1 MNRTSRTLLL
11 AFAVL
16 GLGAASTSSYVHY
29 KLLTEQNYSSFCDV
43 NATVNCTQAYL
54 SPYGSFLGVPVALF
68 GVLFFA
74 LVLLL
79 VALGGRDRAPAR
91 DAIPGYVFAMSTVG
105 LAFVLYLA
113 WASYT
118 QLHTFCLL
126 CATT

>member
-1 MNRTSRTLLL
+1 M
-11 AFAVL
+11 
-16 GLGAASTSSYVHY
+16 
-29 KLLTEQNYSSFCDV
+29 
-43 NATVNCTQAYL
+43 
-54 SPYGSFLGVPVALF
+54 PVALF

-91 DAIPGYVFAMSTVG
+91 DAIPAYVFAMSTVG
-105 LAFVLYLA
+105 LAFILYLA

-126 CATT
+126 CAIP